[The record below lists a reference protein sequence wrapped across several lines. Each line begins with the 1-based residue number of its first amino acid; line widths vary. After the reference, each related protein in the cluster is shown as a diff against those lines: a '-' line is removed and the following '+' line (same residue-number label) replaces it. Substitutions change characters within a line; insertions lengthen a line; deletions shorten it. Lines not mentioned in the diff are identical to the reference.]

1 MTEHQRN
8 DPNTHAAADPA
19 GCLPEDPLAD
29 PSPRMADTGSA
40 LRARSGSGLQEV
52 TSDFIFGT
60 LATDDLR
67 LEELRK
73 RQRGLRHDERISPI
87 DPTPE
92 DEVTITVTVG
102 ADLSVSELRCYV
114 TTDGIPPDESCET
127 TAFSRAQSNW
137 DTLTWSF
144 TETWQATIPPQPE
157 GTLVRYRIAGMAA
170 DGATIGADADEDTG
184 EPGTFAYTVDRSP
197 IPEWVHDAV
206 IYHVFVDRFAP
217 SPGNS
222 WREPDDLSG
231 IWGGTLQ
238 GVISRLDHIVDLG
251 ATAIWLSPIFPS
263 PTHHGYDAT
272 DYHGIEPRLGNS
284 EDLQLL
290 IELAHV
296 RGIRILLDFVASHV
310 SNEHPAFLKARQD
323 EDSAERSWF
332 TFHRD
337 GSYRSYLGVET
348 MPKVAVDDDGAAG
361 YLIDAAQHWLRM
373 GVDGFRLDHAQGP
386 SRGFWSR
393 FRRAVRE
400 VNPEAMLLG
409 EIVESADTMASYQGR
424 LDGTLDFLLLQQ
436 VRAFLGFDVI
446 GADAFGRFLQR
457 HLEWFGDR
465 LVLPS
470 FLDNH
475 DMNRFLWVVNGDK
488 RRLKLAALLQ
498 FALPQ
503 PPIIYYGTE
512 VGLSQWHDLE
522 YPDGT
527 RRSEESRTPMLWGD
541 EQDDDLRDFYTAL
554 IAARRATGIARGS
567 GVRMLPMTNADLLAI
582 HLEGDGQHYTLL
594 LNRSEAAVDVPLT
607 ELTGAGQIVFA
618 TGKGVEIAGSMLHLP
633 AMAGALV
640 GSVDEPL

>member
-1 MTEHQRN
+1 MTAS
-8 DPNTHAAADPA
+8 AANP
-19 GCLPEDPLAD
+19 GHRG
-29 PSPRMADTGSA
+29 PS
-40 LRARSGSGLQEV
+40 LQEV

-60 LATDDLR
+60 LATDELR

-73 RQRGLRHDERISPI
+73 QQRGLRHDDRIWPI

-92 DEVTITVTVG
+92 DSVTISVTVG
-102 ADLSVSELRCYV
+102 ADVSVMDLRCYV
-114 TTDGIPPDESCET
+114 MTDEFMPEESSET
-127 TAFSRAQSNW
+127 IAFSRVGSNW
-137 DTLTWSF
+137 DTLTWSY
-144 TETWQATIPPQPE
+144 TGTWQATIPPQPE
-157 GTLVRYRIAGMAA
+157 GTLVRYRIAGTAA
-170 DGATIGADADEDTG
+170 DGTTIWADADEETG
-184 EPGTFAYTVDRSP
+184 EAGRFAYSVDRLA
-197 IPEWVHDAV
+197 IPAWVRNAV

-217 SPGNS
+217 SPGETWNGA
-222 WREPDDLSG
+222 DDLNG
-231 IWGGTLQ
+231 IWGGTLK
-238 GVISRLDHIVDLG
+238 GLISRLDYIADLG
-251 ATAIWLSPIFPS
+251 ATAIWLSPTFPS
-263 PTHHGYDAT
+263 PTHHGYNAT
-272 DYHGIEPRLGNS
+272 DYHSIEPRLGNS

-310 SNEHPAFLKARQD
+310 SNEHPTFLKARQD
-323 EDSAERSWF
+323 EGSAERSWF
-332 TFHRD
+332 TFYKD
-337 GSYRSYLGVET
+337 GTYRSYFGVET
-348 MPKVAVDDDGAAG
+348 MPKVAVDDEGAAN
-361 YLIDAAQHWLRM
+361 YLIDAAQHWLRL

-400 VNPEAMLLG
+400 VNPEAVLLG
-409 EIVESADTMASYQGR
+409 EVVESADTIASYQGR

-436 VRAFLGFDVI
+436 IRAFLGFDVI
-446 GADAFGRFLQR
+446 GADGFGRFLQR
-457 HLEWFGDR
+457 HLDWFGER

-475 DMNRFLWVVNGDK
+475 DMNRFLWVVGGDK

-541 EQDDDLRDFYTAL
+541 EQDGNLREFYTAL
-554 IAARRATGIARGS
+554 IAARRASGIAGGDGARS
-567 GVRMLPMTNADLLAI
+567 LPITSADLLALR
-582 HLEGDGQHYTLL
+582 LEGDGQHHTLV

-607 ELTGAGQIVFA
+607 EMGDASQVIFA
-618 TGKGVEIAGSMLHLP
+618 TDEGVSIAGAVLQLP
-633 AMAGALV
+633 PMTGALV
-640 GSVDEPL
+640 SSTRLDR